1 MKCSGLDCW
10 PDGLFQTR
18 KRTSFDFCRTA
29 APVGRAGKL
38 FIIRVLTVAALA
50 CFTQNAAAQKP
61 IYINH
66 PDFGCVGAP
75 LGLNLPDTLSGL
87 RSIGKLES
95 EKVVHIDEWDGYNTI
110 DKLLRFKGLD
120 LHVVTFSNQP
130 ERYLLSLVEIK
141 SPVWALAPFRVGQ
154 PSKAALGPLGVE
166 HTAGQ
171 GLWRIYGESESVLI
185 EVRHSKVSRVTYECY
200 TG

>member
-1 MKCSGLDCW
+1 MTHSAFEFRPNGSLQTS
-10 PDGLFQTR
+10 DGLCWGACQPNGI
-18 KRTSFDFCRTA
+18 FD
-29 APVGRAGKL
+29 GAGKICFMRIL
-38 FIIRVLTVAALA
+38 IVAILA
-50 CFTQNAAAQKP
+50 FFTQASAAQKP
-61 IYINH
+61 IEVNH
-66 PDFGCVGAP
+66 PGISCVGAP
-75 LGLNLPDTLSGL
+75 LGVNLPDTLSAL

-95 EKVVHIDEWDGYNTI
+95 EEVVHIDEWDGYKTI

-141 SPVWALAPFRVGQ
+141 SPVWSFAPFRVGQ
-154 PSKAALGPLGVE
+154 RSETALGPFGVE
-166 HTAGQ
+166 QSGPN

-185 EVRHSKVSRVTYECY
+185 EVRHSKVSRVVYECY